1 MKRILKVKECNEFQT
16 LRDRWNDS
24 LNTSLDNNV
33 FSTWEWLSIWW
44 EHFGKGKQLIIL
56 SVEDKN
62 EILAIAPLTCSKHKF
77 LGFGNL
83 KKISFAGSPESD
95 YNTFIL
101 KEKKEKFSELI
112 FDYLNVHVDW
122 DYLELE
128 DIPEKSATIDLLY
141 TAPVKMQYKCWET
154 EQNDMCPYIS
164 LPNSM
169 NAFLAGL
176 SSNMRR
182 NLKRYSR
189 KLGEKCRLE
198 LKNYDEIGS
207 VKEAMKTFFRLHQ
220 MRWESEGGLGA
231 FNSPKIRG
239 FHIDIA
245 KCFAE
250 KEWLDLNFV
259 TANDEPIAATYG
271 FDYNQKAYVYLTGW
285 DPTYSHY
292 MIGNL
297 AHMYSIQKSIQKGL
311 KEYDLM
317 RGDEL
322 YKRLWTKKARK
333 NFEIRFVQKGFSSR
347 IYKWLTKN
355 TKIDFLFSKLGI
367 PMLQDEKI

>member
-1 MKRILKVKECNEFQT
+1 MKKILKVKECNDFQT
-16 LRDRWNDS
+16 LKNRWNDF
-24 LNTSLDNNV
+24 LNVSLDNNV

-44 EHFGKGKQLIIL
+44 KHFGKEKQIIIL
-56 SVEDKN
+56 LVEDEN
-62 EILAIAPLTCSKHKF
+62 EIMAIAPLICSKHKF

-112 FDYLNVHVDW
+112 FDYLNRYVDW

-128 DIPEKSATIDLLY
+128 DIPENSATMDLLY
-141 TAPVKMQYKCWET
+141 TVPLKIQYKNWEIG
-154 EQNDMCPYIS
+154 QGNVCRYVS

-169 NAFLAGL
+169 NAFLTGL

-198 LKNYDEIGS
+198 SKNYDEIGS
-207 VKEAMKTFFRLHQ
+207 VKEAMGTFFKLHQ
-220 MRWESEGGLGA
+220 MRWKSKGGLDA
-231 FNSPKIRG
+231 FNKPILRD

-245 KCFAE
+245 KCLAE
-250 KEWLDLNFV
+250 KECLNLNFV

-271 FDYNQKAYVYLTGW
+271 FEYNQKTYVYLTGW
-285 DPTYSHY
+285 NPTYSHY

-297 AHMYSIQKSIQKGL
+297 AHMYGIQKSIQKGL

-317 RGDEL
+317 RGNEA
-322 YKRLWTKKARK
+322 YKRLWTTKTRK
-333 NFEIRFVQKGFSSR
+333 NLEIRFVQKGLSSR

-355 TKIDFLFSKLGI
+355 SKIDFLFSKFGI
-367 PMLQDEKI
+367 SMLQDSKL